1 MSTNLEIEAKALLT
15 KADYDKLIARFG
27 SENIY
32 KQINYYIDSDNRDII
47 SKKCGLR
54 IRTIGDENELT
65 LKIPSGD
72 GKLEINQQIS
82 SKSLNLFISNNVF
95 PNGEVKDYITANL
108 GIDSTTLK
116 CLGELVTYRFDIK
129 KENCQISIDKS
140 QYHSIT
146 DYEVECEA
154 DSMDKAISELKEF
167 LNKFGIEYKKS
178 PKSKLRRFLDT
189 L

>member
-1 MSTNLEIEAKALLT
+1 MSTNLEIEAKAILT
-15 KADYDKLIARFG
+15 KADYDKLIAHFG

-32 KQINYYIDSDNRDII
+32 KQVNYYIDSNKRDIV

-54 IRTIGDENELT
+54 IRIIGDENELT
-65 LKIPSGD
+65 LKVPSGD

-82 SKSLNLFISNNVF
+82 SKSLNLFISDYVF
-95 PNGEVKDYITANL
+95 PNGEVKDYITAIL

-116 CLGELVTYRFDIK
+116 CLGELVTYRFDITK
-129 KENCQISIDKS
+129 NDCVISIDKS

>member
-15 KADYDKLIARFG
+15 KADYDKLIVHFG

-32 KQINYYIDSDNRDII
+32 KQINYYIDSNKRDIV

-82 SKSLNLFISNNVF
+82 NKSLNLFLSDNVF

-116 CLGELVTYRFDIK
+116 CLGELVTYRFDITK
-129 KENCQISIDKS
+129 NDCVISIDKS

-146 DYEVECEA
+146 DYEIECEA

-167 LNKFGIEYKKS
+167 LNKFGMEYKKS

>member
-1 MSTNLEIEAKALLT
+1 MITH
-15 KADYDKLIARFG
+15 FG
-27 SENIY
+27 SKNIY
-32 KQINYYIDSDNRDII
+32 KQINYYIDSDNRDIVT
-47 SKKCGLR
+47 KKCGLR
-54 IRTIGDENELT
+54 IRTIADENELT
-65 LKIPSGD
+65 LKVPSGD

-82 SKSLNLFISNNVF
+82 NKSLKSFLSDNVF
-95 PNGEVKDYITANL
+95 PNGEVKDYIATKL
-108 GIDSTTLK
+108 RIDSTALK

-129 KENCQISIDKS
+129 KENYLISIDKS

-154 DSMDKAISELKEF
+154 DSMDIAISKLKEF
-167 LNKFGIEYKKS
+167 LSEFKIEYKKS